1 MKILWLVNIIMP
13 ELAVHLEKKPTVF
26 GGWISGAMKAV
37 KENGYELVICTTA
50 SDVNETQKY
59 IVNDVTYYISKRSAV
74 AEMEEVFKGI
84 LNNENPDVVHI
95 YGTEFEH
102 SWAMAKCSDVN
113 KTVVTIQGAM
123 TYLKDHV
130 YAGLEEKYCKD
141 NLLHKTLRLIHKGG
155 TSIELQ
161 KKSFEQRAEIEQK
174 VLKHVKYV
182 MGGSKWGN
190 AVAWSINPHCT
201 TFDSGLILRDSFYTE
216 DRWSY
221 ENCEPHSIYILHS
234 YPIKGFHKFLDALPL
249 VVNEFPDTKVFVVA
263 NTLPVRNYTHIK
275 KMVLDAA
282 PDYNWI
288 IQNKIE
294 QLNLSEHIKFL
305 GYLNEQQVKERM
317 LKSNVFVSASSLENQ
332 STTLGEAMILGVP
345 SIASFVGAMPEMIEH
360 GKDGFL
366 YPFNEPYIMAH
377 YICKLFKDSELAEQY
392 SVLGHKHAEK
402 TYDKEKNKQQLIKMY
417 QCIAKAKRLD
427 NV

>member
-13 ELAVHLEKKPTVF
+13 ELAVHLGKTPTVF
-26 GGWISGAMKAV
+26 GGWLSGAMKAV

-50 SDVNETQKY
+50 SDVNETQKH
-59 IVNDVTYYISKRSAV
+59 IVNNVTYYISKRSTV
-74 AEMEEVFKGI
+74 PVMEEAFKVI

-130 YAGLEEKYCKD
+130 YAGIEEKYCKD
-141 NLLHKTLRLIHKGG
+141 NLLHKTLRLMHKGG

-182 MGGSKWGN
+182 MGGSEWGN
-190 AVAWSINPHCT
+190 AVAWSINPRCT
-201 TFDSGLILRDSFYTE
+201 TFDCGLILRDSFYTE

-234 YPIKGFHKFLDALPL
+234 YPIKGFHKFLDALTL
-249 VVNEFPDTKVFVVA
+249 VINEFPDTKVYVVA
-263 NTLPVRNYTHIK
+263 NTLPIRNYTGVK
-275 KMVLDAA
+275 KMLMDAA

-288 IQNKIE
+288 IQNKIK
-294 QLNLSEHIKFL
+294 QSNISEHIKFL

-317 LKSNVFVSASSLENQ
+317 LKSNVFVSASSIENQ

-345 SIASFVGAMPEMIEH
+345 SVASYVGAMPEMIDH

-366 YPFNEPYIMAH
+366 YPFNESYMLAY
-377 YICKLFKDSELAEQY
+377 YICRIFENINL
-392 SVLGHKHAEK
+392 
-402 TYDKEKNKQQLIKMY
+402 
-417 QCIAKAKRLD
+417 AKAFSEVGHTHSERTYNRDLNKIHLIQMYKTIKYTK
-427 NV
+427 